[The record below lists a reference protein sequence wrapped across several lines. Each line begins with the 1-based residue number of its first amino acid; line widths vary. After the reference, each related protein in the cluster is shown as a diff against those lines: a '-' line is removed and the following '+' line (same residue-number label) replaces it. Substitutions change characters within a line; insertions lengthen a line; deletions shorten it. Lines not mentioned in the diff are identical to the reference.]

1 MKKSGSKRGR
11 KPGQP
16 IEVWKEI
23 LVIYGLLIGA
33 LIWNWW

>member
-1 MKKSGSKRGR
+1 MKKKQSQPTR

-16 IEVWKEI
+16 VQVWKEV
-23 LVIYGLLIGA
+23 LVVYGLLIGA